1 MESLRDFEVWCGG
14 TDKQTNLQTN
24 RQCTMPEHDKQTVC
38 AQNDRI
44 ATDTQWNGIYPY
56 NIVKG
61 CLSVYVSMLTDKPIW
76 FSFTM

>member
-24 RQCTMPEHDKQTVC
+24 RQCTKLENDKQTVC

-44 ATDTQWNGIYPY
+44 ATDTQLNGKYP
-56 NIVKG
+56 
-61 CLSVYVSMLTDKPIW
+61 
-76 FSFTM
+76 